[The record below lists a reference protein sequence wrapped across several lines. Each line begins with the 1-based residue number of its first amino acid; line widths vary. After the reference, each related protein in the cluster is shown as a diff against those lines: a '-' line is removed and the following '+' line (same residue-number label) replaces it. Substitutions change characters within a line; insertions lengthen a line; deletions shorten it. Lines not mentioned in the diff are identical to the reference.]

1 MAFPPF
7 FAKSLQLLNLLVHS
21 LSRSFLL
28 EVRFE
33 GIQQGAHLKILSFHI
48 LLNFVHLSNL
58 AFDGGYRSEKLL
70 KEPFL
75 FFAESNV
82 LDSLVAV
89 RLQVLSEQFN
99 LLFDKKHLCVQL
111 GVSVLLCFK

>member
-1 MAFPPF
+1 
-7 FAKSLQLLNLLVHS
+7 
-21 LSRSFLL
+21 
-28 EVRFE
+28 
-33 GIQQGAHLKILSFHI
+33 
-48 LLNFVHLSNL
+48 
-58 AFDGGYRSEKLL
+58 
-70 KEPFL
+70 L